1 MTRFLKI
8 AAIALLV
15 MGIAMAALVL
25 RTARRIEQ
33 QSTLDEAQPADVI
46 LILGAAE
53 YRGKPSPV
61 LRGRLDHGLELYHAK
76 KAPLILTTGGAG
88 GDPTFTEGEVGR
100 DYLVRQGVPSEA
112 ILVESEGD
120 TTMHSIAAAGE
131 IMRRMDLKSCIV
143 VSDGY
148 HIYRTK
154 KMLEKLGF
162 EVYGSPRPETVHDEG
177 HQNWLYIRQ
186 AVGYLLWRWGITI

>member
-1 MTRFLKI
+1 MKRLLKI
-8 AAIALLV
+8 AAVALLV
-15 MGIAMAALVL
+15 LGIALSALVL

-33 QSTLDEAQPADVI
+33 QSTLDEARAADVI

-61 LRGRLDHGLELYHAK
+61 LRGRLDHGLELFHAR

-112 ILVESEGD
+112 ILVESEGE

-162 EVYGSPRPETVHDEG
+162 EVYGSPRPETAHNESR
-177 HQNWLYIRQ
+177 QQWLYLRQ
-186 AVGYLLWRWGITI
+186 AVGYLLWRWGIPI

>member
-1 MTRFLKI
+1 MRRFLKI

-15 MGIAMAALVL
+15 VVIAMAALVL

-33 QSTLDEAQPADVI
+33 QSLLDEAQPADVI
-46 LILGAAE
+46 LVLGAAE

-61 LRGRLDHGLELYHAK
+61 LRGRLDHGLELFHSK

-162 EVYGSPRPETVHDEG
+162 QVYGSPRPETVRDEG
-177 HQNWLYIRQ
+177 HQNWLYVRQ
-186 AVGYLLWRWGITI
+186 ALGYLLWRWGVTI

>member
-1 MTRFLKI
+1 
-8 AAIALLV
+8 
-15 MGIAMAALVL
+15 
-25 RTARRIEQ
+25 
-33 QSTLDEAQPADVI
+33 
-46 LILGAAE
+46 
-53 YRGKPSPV
+53 
-61 LRGRLDHGLELYHAK
+61 
-76 KAPLILTTGGAG
+76 
-88 GDPTFTEGEVGR
+88 
-100 DYLVRQGVPSEA
+100 VRQGVPSEA

-162 EVYGSPRPETVHDEG
+162 EVYGSPRPETVRDEG
-177 HQNWLYIRQ
+177 HQNWLYVRQ
-186 AVGYLLWRWGITI
+186 ALGYLLWRWGIPI